1 MNNHIT
7 HSEYIL
13 DLQEVNKEFPG
24 VHALDHVSFQV
35 KAGDVHGIIGENGAG
50 KSTLM
55 KILIG
60 IHCATSG
67 QVIFDGDNVSFRHPA
82 EALGAGIAMVH
93 QELMPVKELTVAQ
106 SIFLGKELTAKGI
119 GFIQDK
125 VMRQQTQTLFQ
136 ELSIDLNP
144 GVKVGTL
151 STANIQLVEIAK
163 AISYDAK
170 LIIMDEPTSSL
181 TENEVEKLFTMIKM
195 LKERGVTVL
204 YISHKMDEIMQITDR
219 VTVLRDGKF
228 IQTLATAETTID
240 QLINLMVGREINELF
255 PKLEVAIGDVVLE
268 AKGLTRKGVFE
279 NISLQVRQGEILGLS
294 GLVGA
299 GRSEVM
305 RALFGLD
312 PLDSGEIWIDGK
324 KVEIRSPRDAIC
336 HGIIFLTEER
346 KRDGLFLC
354 HSVRNNLVIAN
365 IKVYMGRFKLNFK
378 KMCKDC
384 QEQIDRLS
392 IKTPSQDQIISNLSG
407 GNQQKVLLSKWLLT
421 QPRILIMDEP
431 TRGIDVGA
439 KAEIHAQMSQLA
451 QNGCAIIMVSS
462 ELPEIIGMSDRILVM
477 HEGKKTGEVLRSK
490 ATQDG
495 IMHLAF
501 GLTDRAQING

>member
-305 RALFGLD
+305 RALFGVNSQNICL
-312 PLDSGEIWIDGK
+312 SEIN
-324 KVEIRSPRDAIC
+324 RDRPCFGVIKP
-336 HGIIFLTEER
+336 R
-346 KRDGLFLC
+346 KRRYHARLC
-354 HSVRNNLVIAN
+354 VR
-365 IKVYMGRFKLNFK
+365 
-378 KMCKDC
+378 
-384 QEQIDRLS
+384 Q
-392 IKTPSQDQIISNLSG
+392 
-407 GNQQKVLLSKWLLT
+407 
-421 QPRILIMDEP
+421 
-431 TRGIDVGA
+431 
-439 KAEIHAQMSQLA
+439 
-451 QNGCAIIMVSS
+451 
-462 ELPEIIGMSDRILVM
+462 
-477 HEGKKTGEVLRSK
+477 
-490 ATQDG
+490 
-495 IMHLAF
+495 
-501 GLTDRAQING
+501 RAARR